1 MTMRR
6 ISLLLSILFAAGLI
20 LAGCIGKLPGSG
32 APPKLYD
39 LTPKS
44 TFDPNLPSV
53 NWQLIVQEPGAA
65 ANIDTSRIVARQTPL
80 TVEYY
85 KGVAWVDRAPRMV
98 QTLIIESF
106 ERTNKIVSVGREAIG
121 LRADYILKPELR
133 EFEADYTKGS
143 VPSVLVR
150 LNVKLIKMPERTIVS
165 SATFEHRAESESAS
179 MDAIVAAYNEAL
191 DKVLRRT
198 VEWTLRGGPPG

>member
-1 MTMRR
+1 MRR
-6 ISLLLSILFAAGLI
+6 IAHPLFALLCAVPL
-20 LAGCIGKLPGSG
+20 LAGCIGKLPGTG

-44 TFDPNLPSV
+44 TFDSNLPSV
-53 NWQLIVQEPGAA
+53 NWQLIVQEPVAA

-85 KGVAWVDRAPRMV
+85 KGVAWIDRAPRMV

-106 ERTNKIVSVGREAIG
+106 ERTNKIVAVGRESIG
-121 LRADYILKPELR
+121 LRADYVLKPELR
-133 EFEADYTKGS
+133 EFEADYTKGP

-150 LNVKLIKMPERTIVS
+150 MNVKLIKMPERTIVS
-165 SATFEHRAESESAS
+165 SATFEHRVESESTS
-179 MDAIVAAYNEAL
+179 MDAIVTAYDEAL

-198 VEWTLRGGPPG
+198 VEWTLRGGTMN

>member
-1 MTMRR
+1 MRR
-6 ISLLLSILFAAGLI
+6 ISLLLSIPLAAGLI

-44 TFDPNLPSV
+44 TFDQDLPKVS
-53 NWQLIVQEPGAA
+53 WQLIVQEPVAA
-65 ANIDTSRIVARQTPL
+65 ANIDTARIIARQTPL

-85 KGVAWVDRAPRMV
+85 KGVAWIDRAPRMV

-121 LRADYILKPELR
+121 LRADYILKPDLR
-133 EFEADYTKGS
+133 EFEADYTRGS

-150 LNVKLIKMPERTIVS
+150 MNVKLIKMPERTIVG
-165 SATFEHRAESESAS
+165 SATFESRIEAEGTS
-179 MDAIVAAYNEAL
+179 MEAIVTAYNEAL
-191 DKVLRRT
+191 GKVLKRT
-198 VEWTLRGGPPG
+198 VEWTLRGGSSG

>member
-1 MTMRR
+1 MRR
-6 ISLLLSILFAAGLI
+6 ISLLLSIPLAAGLI

-44 TFDPNLPSV
+44 TFDQDLPKVS
-53 NWQLIVQEPGAA
+53 WQLIVQEPVAA
-65 ANIDTSRIVARQTPL
+65 ANIDTARIIARQTPL

-85 KGVAWVDRAPRMV
+85 KGVAWIDRAPRMV

-121 LRADYILKPELR
+121 LRADY
-133 EFEADYTKGS
+133 TKGS
-143 VPSVLVR
+143 VPSVLIR
-150 LNVKLIKMPERTIVS
+150 MNVKLIKMPERTIVG
-165 SATFEHRAESESAS
+165 SATFESRIETEGTS
-179 MDAIVAAYNEAL
+179 MEAIVTAYNEAL
-191 DKVLRRT
+191 GKVLKRT
-198 VEWTLRGGPPG
+198 VEWTLRGGSSG